1 MESIDWQT
9 WKFLLEKHLRNE
21 KIYTFVATVVATL
34 PVLNSVPGRL
44 FCFYTM
50 KYNKIYLQRKNII
63 LGREKFV
70 VTNYYVCS
78 YKLMAGQVGYYERG
92 GKFCRC

>member
-34 PVLNSVPGRL
+34 PVLNSVLGRL

-50 KYNKIYLQRKNII
+50 KYNKIYFAKVWQGFAGWWDLLLIPLSL
-63 LGREKFV
+63 LG
-70 VTNYYVCS
+70 S
-78 YKLMAGQVGYYERG
+78 KLDTAFRW
-92 GKFCRC
+92 